1 MGTGLAYGMRKCT
14 DGKEPGIAV
23 YSQGF
28 VLIITIMYIQ
38 VLKSVANHINEI
50 YYLLP
55 ALLLHFNQQQHQ
67 FEHENVQ
74 SSVKLDLLYPQE

>member
-1 MGTGLAYGMRKCT
+1 MSLRYWTCLWNAVSAQMGKNQV
-14 DGKEPGIAV
+14 PVAV

-38 VLKSVANHINEI
+38 VLGSVANHINEI

-55 ALLLHFNQQQHQ
+55 ALPVFLISSSSIR
-67 FEHENVQ
+67 FEHENV
-74 SSVKLDLLYPQE
+74 